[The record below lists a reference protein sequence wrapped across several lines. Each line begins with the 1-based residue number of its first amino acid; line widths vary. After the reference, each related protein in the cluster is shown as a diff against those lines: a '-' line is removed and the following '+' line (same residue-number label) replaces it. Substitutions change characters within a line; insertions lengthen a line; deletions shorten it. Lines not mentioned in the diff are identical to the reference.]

1 MMRRAAAALLMVA
14 ATVTAQLASA
24 SPSSAHDTWDQVLGA
39 RHATARFH
47 DVSTA
52 KKAGYAKLKDAQGIA
67 CIDSDSPAGAMGIHY
82 VNGDLVGDS
91 EVRAREPEL
100 VIYEPQ
106 PDGTKTLVAQEYVV
120 FQDAWDAT
128 HDKAPRLF
136 RHRFELVP
144 EGNRYGL
151 PAFYELHLWSWRW
164 NPTGLFEDYNPR
176 VSCPAA

>member
-1 MMRRAAAALLMVA
+1 MRRTLTAALLVGAALVASLAVA
-14 ATVTAQLASA
+14 APTQA
-24 SPSSAHDTWDQVLGA
+24 DTWDQVLAA
-39 RHATARFH
+39 RDATARFH
-47 DVSTA
+47 RLAHA
-52 KKAGYAKLKDAQGIA
+52 KDAGYTKLKDAEGIA
-67 CIDSDSPAGAMGIHY
+67 CIDSGTEAGAMGIHY

-91 EVRAREPEL
+91 EVRARKPEL
-100 VIYEPQ
+100 VIYEPR
-106 PDGTKTLVAQEYVV
+106 PDGSLKLVAQEYVV

>member
-1 MMRRAAAALLMVA
+1 MMRRAAAALVLA
-14 ATVTAQLASA
+14 AAAVTAQLAIA
-24 SPSSAHDTWDQVLGA
+24 SPSSAGTWDEVLAA
-39 RHATARFH
+39 RNATAKFH
-47 DVSTA
+47 HVA
-52 KKAGYAKLKDAQGIA
+52 RAERAGYAELKDAQGIA

-82 VNGDLVGDS
+82 VNSHLVGDDQ
-91 EVRAREPEL
+91 VRARKPEL

-106 PDGTKTLVAQEYVV
+106 PDGSLKLVAQEYVV
-120 FQDAWDAT
+120 FQDAWDAS
-128 HDKAPRLF
+128 HDRAPRLF